1 MNKGDLKDILH
12 KLYNELDSDNE
23 EDRNQANIML
33 DRLLGEYFNVSP
45 LSIFLYDIRKKDC
58 VANIYKL
65 LKGENISDFEI
76 AKALSSLVTHLI
88 IATEKDVRRFHDLR
102 ISEVIVLLNDY
113 IKGEIDNQ
121 DIVDFFILRARKPQ

>member
-1 MNKGDLKDILH
+1 MNKGNLKDILH

-45 LSIFLYDIRKKDC
+45 LSIFLYDIRKKEC

-121 DIVDFFILRARKPQ
+121 DIVDFFIDIL

>member
-1 MNKGDLKDILH
+1 MNKGNLKDILH
-12 KLYNELDSDNE
+12 KLYNELDNGNE
-23 EDRNQANIML
+23 EDSNQANIML

-65 LKGENISDFEI
+65 LKGENISDFEV

-121 DIVDFFILRARKPQ
+121 DIIDFFIDIL

>member
-1 MNKGDLKDILH
+1 MNKGNLKDILH

-58 VANIYKL
+58 IANIYKL

-121 DIVDFFILRARKPQ
+121 DIVDFFIDIL

>member
-45 LSIFLYDIRKKDC
+45 LSIFLYDIRIKDC

-121 DIVDFFILRARKPQ
+121 DIVDFFIDIL

>member
-1 MNKGDLKDILH
+1 MNKGNLKDILH
-12 KLYNELDSDNE
+12 KLYNELDNGNE
-23 EDRNQANIML
+23 EDSNQANIML

-58 VANIYKL
+58 VANIYRL
-65 LKGENISDFEI
+65 LKGEDISDFEV

-121 DIVDFFILRARKPQ
+121 DIIDFFIDIL

>member
-1 MNKGDLKDILH
+1 MNKGNLKDILH

-65 LKGENISDFEI
+65 LKGESISDFEI

-121 DIVDFFILRARKPQ
+121 DIVDFFIDIL

>member
-12 KLYNELDSDNE
+12 KLYNELDSGNE

-33 DRLLGEYFNVSP
+33 DRLLGEYFNVSR

-121 DIVDFFILRARKPQ
+121 DIVDFFIDIL

>member
-1 MNKGDLKDILH
+1 
-12 KLYNELDSDNE
+12 
-23 EDRNQANIML
+23 ML

-58 VANIYKL
+58 IANIYKL
-65 LKGENISDFEI
+65 VKGENISDFEI

-121 DIVDFFILRARKPQ
+121 DIVDFFIDIL

>member
-1 MNKGDLKDILH
+1 MNKGNLKDILH

-121 DIVDFFILRARKPQ
+121 DIVDFFIDIL

>member
-1 MNKGDLKDILH
+1 MNKGNLKDILH
-12 KLYNELDSDNE
+12 KLYNELDNGSE
-23 EDRNQANIML
+23 EDSNQANIML

-58 VANIYKL
+58 VANIYRL
-65 LKGENISDFEI
+65 LKGEDISDFEV

-121 DIVDFFILRARKPQ
+121 DIIDFFIDIL

>member
-121 DIVDFFILRARKPQ
+121 DIVDFFIDIL

>member
-1 MNKGDLKDILH
+1 MNKGNLKDILH
-12 KLYNELDSDNE
+12 KLYNELDNGNE
-23 EDRNQANIML
+23 EDSNQANIML

-58 VANIYKL
+58 VANIYRL
-65 LKGENISDFEI
+65 LKGENISDFEV

-121 DIVDFFILRARKPQ
+121 DIIDFFIDIL